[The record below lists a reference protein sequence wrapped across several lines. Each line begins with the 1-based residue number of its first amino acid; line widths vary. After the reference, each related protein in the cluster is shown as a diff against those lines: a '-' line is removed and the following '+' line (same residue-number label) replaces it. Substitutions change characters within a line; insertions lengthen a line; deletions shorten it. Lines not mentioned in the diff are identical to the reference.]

1 MYTVCIAQNP
11 EYSKYFCICFKTVT
25 ELGFYA
31 EIQNFLHNMEYQ
43 PDDLYWSFCSDTQ
56 EGCQYDVAVYSIKTV
71 HSFQL

>member
-31 EIQNFLHNMEYQ
+31 EIQNFFAHYGV
-43 PDDLYWSFCSDTQ
+43 PT
-56 EGCQYDVAVYSIKTV
+56 G
-71 HSFQL
+71 